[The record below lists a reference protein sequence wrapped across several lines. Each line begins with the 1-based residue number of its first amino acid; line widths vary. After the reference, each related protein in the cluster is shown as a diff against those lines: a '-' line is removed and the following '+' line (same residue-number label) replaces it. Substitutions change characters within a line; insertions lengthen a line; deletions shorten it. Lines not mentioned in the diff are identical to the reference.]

1 MTHLF
6 FFPQTDPN
14 NVNLGVGL
22 GLPGLKPGIENKA
35 LVANALINRST
46 LKLFSANNACDLI
59 TIQGQHTDRAADD
72 GGQDQGHRLGGDQ
85 RGDRGAGGQGVLLAV
100 VGRAREAEEELEES
114 SSCNSHQWP
123 GLPKRRLLA
132 QGRV

>member
-6 FFPQTDPN
+6 FFLQTDPN

-46 LKLFSANNACDLI
+46 LKLFSANASDLI
-59 TIQGQHTDRAADD
+59 PIQG
-72 GGQDQGHRLGGDQ
+72 
-85 RGDRGAGGQGVLLAV
+85 
-100 VGRAREAEEELEES
+100 
-114 SSCNSHQWP
+114 
-123 GLPKRRLLA
+123 
-132 QGRV
+132 

>member
-1 MTHLF
+1 MTHLSF
-6 FFPQTDPN
+6 FLQTDPN

-46 LKLFSANNACDLI
+46 LKLFSANASDLI

-72 GGQDQGHRLGGDQ
+72 GGQ
-85 RGDRGAGGQGVLLAV
+85 
-100 VGRAREAEEELEES
+100 
-114 SSCNSHQWP
+114 N
-123 GLPKRRLLA
+123 
-132 QGRV
+132 

>member
-46 LKLFSANNACDLI
+46 LNYSLPM
-59 TIQGQHTDRAADD
+59 
-72 GGQDQGHRLGGDQ
+72 
-85 RGDRGAGGQGVLLAV
+85 LLT
-100 VGRAREAEEELEES
+100 
-114 SSCNSHQWP
+114 
-123 GLPKRRLLA
+123 
-132 QGRV
+132 

>member
-6 FFPQTDPN
+6 VFLQTDPN

-46 LKLFSANNACDLI
+46 LKLLSVNASDLI

-72 GGQDQGHRLGGDQ
+72 GGQD
-85 RGDRGAGGQGVLLAV
+85 
-100 VGRAREAEEELEES
+100 
-114 SSCNSHQWP
+114 
-123 GLPKRRLLA
+123 
-132 QGRV
+132 

>member
-1 MTHLF
+1 MTQLL

-46 LKLFSANNACDLI
+46 LKILLVTAAAYLV

-114 SSCNSHQWP
+114 SSCNSHQWAS
-123 GLPKRRLLA
+123 LPKRRLLA